1 MTDVEIIRSKR
12 KSMEIQICPD
22 GHLRVRAPYFTTDT
36 EICDFLREK
45 SNWISKHR
53 AIVKERRRREQETD
67 WHRLSAQEIK
77 ELADEAIRILPQKVQ
92 RFAEKIGVDYGRIT
106 IRNQKTRWGSCSG
119 KGNLNFNCL
128 LMLTPDD
135 VQDYVV
141 IHELCHLKQM
151 NHSSKFWAEVE
162 HMMPDYKQK
171 RKWLK
176 ENGEEI
182 MRRVVR

>member
-12 KSMEIQICPD
+12 KSMEIQICQD

-36 EICDFLREK
+36 EISDFLREK

-53 AIVKERRRREQETD
+53 EVVKREQETGMQ
-67 WHRLSAQEIK
+67 RLSAQDIK
-77 ELADEAIRILPQKVQ
+77 KLADEAVGVIPEKVH
-92 RFAEKIGVDYGRIT
+92 RFAKQIGVDYGRIT
-106 IRNQKTRWGSCSG
+106 IRNQKIRWGSCSA

-141 IHELCHLKQM
+141 IHELCHRKQM

-176 ENGEEI
+176 ENGGEI
-182 MRRVVR
+182 MRRVAR